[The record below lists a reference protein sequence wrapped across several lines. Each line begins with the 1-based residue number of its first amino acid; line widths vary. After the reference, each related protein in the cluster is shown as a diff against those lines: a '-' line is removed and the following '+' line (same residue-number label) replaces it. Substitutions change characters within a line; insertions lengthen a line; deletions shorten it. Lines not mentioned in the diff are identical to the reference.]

1 MESTEK
7 FRLWFKRRFDD
18 SLIYLGMAGL
28 IPAVLGEM
36 LRKDADLR
44 IRSLDAGG
52 QLARPSGPLISLMG
66 FPLAGCLAVMNY
78 CFCPAMNFVSL
89 YLLLVILATWKS
101 GGKAGLIAM
110 GAGMLALFAVDFHHA
125 ARPGTIGW
133 DLGIYVVVSGLLIF
147 LIGVVRDT
155 MANLERCVKARD
167 LAREQEISDRKQSE
181 ERLYKSVQQFRQLA
195 ENITDVFWMR
205 DLEATR
211 MAYVS
216 PAYEKIWGRS
226 CQRLYQSTEA
236 WLEAIHPEDRARVES
251 TMWKQPPAGE
261 NLQEY
266 RIITPDGTL
275 RWIRDRAFPIRDSSG
290 KVIRVVGIAEDIT
303 ERHRLER
310 EILEISDREQARMG
324 QDLHDGLCQ
333 KLVSIAFDNNAL
345 EKRLAARQQAE
356 VAMARQMGDLLDD
369 AITEAR
375 ALSHGLFPV
384 QLEADGLHLALQQL
398 VAAVNARGRV
408 QCRLDCQQAVRL
420 SDNAVAI
427 HLYRI
432 AQEAVNNALKHSQG
446 TSLSI
451 QLKMVDGRIELNISD
466 DGVGIPVVPRSAGG
480 MGMHTMNY
488 RARTIGGSLTIERAA
503 GGGTTVACS
512 APVPSN

>member
-1 MESTEK
+1 MASTEK
-7 FRLWFKRRFDD
+7 LRLWLKQRIDVSWFYF
-18 SLIYLGMAGL
+18 GMAGL
-28 IPAVLGEM
+28 IPAVWGEM
-36 LRKDADLR
+36 LRKDADVRLGR
-44 IRSLDAGG
+44 LDAGG
-52 QLARPSGPLISLMG
+52 QLTRSSGPAVSRLV
-66 FPLAGCLAVMNY
+66 FPLAGLLAVINY
-78 CFCPAMNFVSL
+78 CWCPAMSFVSL

-101 GGKAGLIAM
+101 GGNAGLMAM
-110 GAGMLALFAVDFHHA
+110 GAGMLAIFAADFHHSLG
-125 ARPGTIGW
+125 PGTICW
-133 DLGIYVVVSGLLIF
+133 NLGIYVAVSSLLIF
-147 LIGVVRDT
+147 VIAVVRDT
-155 MANLERCVKARD
+155 MANLEQCVKDRD

-236 WLEAIHPEDRARVES
+236 WLEAIHPEDRARVEA
-251 TMWKQPPAGE
+251 TLWTEPAAGE

-266 RIITPDGTL
+266 RIISPDGTL

-290 KVIRVVGIAEDIT
+290 KVIRMVGIAEDIT
-303 ERHRLER
+303 ERHRMER

-345 EKRLAARQQAE
+345 EQRLAARQPAE
-356 VAMARQMGDLLDD
+356 AAVARQMGDLLDD

-384 QLEADGLHLALQQL
+384 QLEAEGLHLALQQL
-398 VAAVNARGRV
+398 VAGVNARGRV
-408 QCRLDCQQAVRL
+408 QCRLDCRQAVRL

-432 AQEAVNNALKHSQG
+432 AQEAVNNALKHSQAM
-446 TSLSI
+446 SI
-451 QLKMVDGRIELNISD
+451 AVQLKIVEGRIELRISD
-466 DGVGIPVVPRSAGG
+466 DGIGIPAVLHSAGG
-480 MGMHTMNY
+480 MGLHTMNY
-488 RARTIGGSLTIERAA
+488 RARTIGGTLTVERAA

-512 APVPSN
+512 APVPSG